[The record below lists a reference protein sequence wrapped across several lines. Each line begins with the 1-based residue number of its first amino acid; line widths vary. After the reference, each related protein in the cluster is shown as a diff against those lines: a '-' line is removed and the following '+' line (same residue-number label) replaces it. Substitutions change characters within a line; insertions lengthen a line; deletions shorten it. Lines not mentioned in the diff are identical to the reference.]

1 MQKILH
7 VLTREND
14 PLAKEIMAQE
24 RALPNCVVELADLT
38 TGRPDYAD
46 LLQKIFAA
54 ESVAVW

>member
-14 PLAKEIMAQE
+14 LLAKQIMAQE
-24 RALPNCVVELADLT
+24 RALPNCEVELVDLT

-46 LLQKIFAA
+46 LLQKIFVAD
-54 ESVAVW
+54 SVAVW